1 MNFEKIIAVLDEL
14 LGCQRSPFNKNGLKY
29 DSSST
34 VQVNKNPNNYTHDF
48 KNHGER
54 EDNKKGESN
63 VS

>member
-1 MNFEKIIAVLDEL
+1 MNFEKIIAVLDEI
-14 LGCQRSPFNKNGLKY
+14 LGCQRSPFNKNGLGC
-29 DSSST
+29 DSSS
-34 VQVNKNPNNYTHDF
+34 VQVNKKPKNYTDDF